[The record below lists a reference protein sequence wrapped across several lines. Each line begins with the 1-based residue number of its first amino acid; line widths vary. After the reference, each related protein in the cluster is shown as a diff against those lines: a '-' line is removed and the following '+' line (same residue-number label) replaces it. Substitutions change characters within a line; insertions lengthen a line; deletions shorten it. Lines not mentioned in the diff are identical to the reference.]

1 MESVTITA
9 AATAV
14 VAISAVLFTA
24 ATTFFCRKLSLSR
37 KRPGEEDALSFEP
50 ASQRARLDDATT
62 SENEPLAPEVVPEPG
77 AMVEG
82 APDLDQVIDLDW
94 DLPDVNINLGSS
106 DSESLYYDPFFND
119 FIQYNEVSYNLNIYQ
134 I

>member
-1 MESVTITA
+1 METETITA

-37 KRPGEEDALSFEP
+37 KRPREEDDLSFEP

-62 SENEPLAPEVVPEPG
+62 SENDPLAPEVVPEPLAPEMVPEPA

-82 APDLDQVIDLDW
+82 APDLDPVLDW
-94 DLPDVNINLGSS
+94 LVLPDVNINLDSS
-106 DSESLYYDPFFND
+106 DSEY
-119 FIQYNEVSYNLNIYQ
+119 
-134 I
+134 

>member
-1 MESVTITA
+1 MMQLHQKTI
-9 AATAV
+9 
-14 VAISAVLFTA
+14 LLLL
-24 ATTFFCRKLSLSR
+24 KWYLSLLLLKWYLNR
-37 KRPGEEDALSFEP
+37 
-50 ASQRARLDDATT
+50 
-62 SENEPLAPEVVPEPG
+62 
-77 AMVEG
+77 VEG